1 MCANRQVEIQV
12 LLDLALLMINYQPET
27 EESVVVHLIFIF
39 LRPCPSSV
47 SQKIMNLKNI
57 TSFHL
62 CKIQSFY
69 LISNIIDFCEK

>member
-39 LRPCPSSV
+39 LRLVLRQFPKNYEPQKHHFFPSV
-47 SQKIMNLKNI
+47 QNTKFLFN
-57 TSFHL
+57 F
-62 CKIQSFY
+62 
-69 LISNIIDFCEK
+69 